1 MQVSLYIDSKNVD
14 LSEDVGIRL
23 NKEFEDPESLII
35 TDVNYS
41 YEVELPVTTNNRSIF
56 GFSDVVSVTDKF
68 NRVYDAQLYADEVL
82 LLDGKF
88 IINEIDVETYK
99 GNLYV
104 PAKKE
109 LSDVLGDRTLKQ
121 LMPHYKN
128 VNSLEDIDKINCY
141 VGGITGS
148 DVVLPPADQRDNHV
162 CFPYVLYGFPYNKP
176 NITTDRYYQ
185 ATNFE
190 DTTFNLNNVFPAFNV
205 LSVLKDMFAT
215 EGYTL
220 TGNVFENEK
229 LNSLYQTYYESADL
243 WKTDRMTPY
252 YLSFSCD
259 YWMCKYIQEISA
271 WNLSE
276 TAEEFD
282 EDYFRFWADNP
293 VWSDN
298 TTFTQVNNKYEMM
311 KRVEMEGYSTGKRVI
326 VIPVSGWYQIS
337 SHGTVTLPNYNM
349 LQEFQNMKV
358 TGWKS
363 RYDDSSFNQSAWEF
377 QIKKGVP
384 KENVQHYGYNFA
396 LPCVPVDMIANEDDR
411 TVIDRMMWYL
421 GGMPGGFEIP
431 TAMKIMGNEVQRRY
445 GKNGKTTL
453 VKNFSGFDVS
463 DFIAGAKFGNQMI
476 VPNKFNKYR
485 WSQKLPHMSL
495 YDVSKA
501 PQIYNK
507 PDGFKEKFPN
517 LTSDYLILN
526 SEDLSV
532 NNTYGYQT
540 AQVLVNE
547 DGMANFDG
555 YNTLKAR
562 QSGSNTVYSWDTS
575 NYGAR
580 TYPGQINNSASTS
593 SNTSGQWNINTCVW
607 LEEGDTVYT
616 EFLGAY
622 NNQHEKGD
630 TSDKQCGCTNA
641 RLSFDFSINLVNTS
655 KDWKPTEDDPIRGI
669 NDPTTSKETDMNV
682 FLPSIKCNDYLSNFL
697 KTFNCRLS
705 RVDESTYSLDFM
717 GKEDIFINTVS
728 IDKYCHNK
736 DASFKRINLPSSI
749 NYKFKVDMNEEG
761 YVHGNDS
768 PYHGQPQWLFN
779 QPKHTG
785 EILIENF
792 NNTSGSEK
800 KNESLWSYTWLKTI
814 KLPDNTIIPAPVICD
829 SKYYGESYTYESV
842 QREKLET
849 NKTMR
854 LFYIY
859 NKQRIIGA
867 DSVIP
872 ELNYIR
878 ITGQHKFRLLIADA
892 FHYEYGMHD
901 GHNYIGERA
910 DSFIDYDTRRLNT
923 LNGNRKTITKNFFDF
938 DLNGKQYEVTVSC
951 ILPTTLYWA
960 INKGSR
966 VLFDDSLWKVKSIEG
981 FDVSEQE
988 PCEITLLSLT

>member
-68 NRVYDAQLYADEVL
+68 NRVYDAQLYADDVL

-121 LMPHYKN
+121 LIPHYKN

-252 YLSFSCD
+252 QLSFSCD
-259 YWMCKYIQEISA
+259 YTLCKYIQEISA
-271 WNLSE
+271 FNLSE
-276 TAEEFD
+276 TAEEF
-282 EDYFRFWADNP
+282 EEEGFKFWVDNP

-298 TTFTQVNNKYEMM
+298 TTFTGIDNKYEMM
-311 KRVEMEGYSTGKRVI
+311 KRVETEGYSSAKRVI
-326 VIPVSGWYQIS
+326 VIPVSGWYQIHS
-337 SHGTVTLPNYNM
+337 TGSITLPDYNR
-349 LQEFQNMKV
+349 LEEFPNMKI

-384 KENVQHYGYNFA
+384 KENVNFYGYNFCI
-396 LPCVPVDMIANEDDR
+396 PGVPADYTNTEVNPS
-411 TVIDRMMWYL
+411 VLWF
-421 GGMPGGFEIP
+421 GMNILSTLHGYIIP
-431 TAMKIMGNEVQRRY
+431 TAVRVMDSENQRRF
-445 GKNGKTTL
+445 GKNGKTSL
-453 VKNFSGFDVS
+453 VKNYSGFDVS
-463 DFIAGAKFGNQMI
+463 DFIMGAKWGNQ
-476 VPNKFNKYR
+476 
-485 WSQKLPHMSL
+485 KLIYSDYLKTRRYPKTALMDL
-495 YDVSKA
+495 YDVSKSPA
-501 PQIYNK
+501 IYNK
-507 PDGFKEKFPN
+507 PDRFKEDYPDI
-517 LTSDYLILN
+517 TADYLYLY
-526 SEDLSV
+526 SEFSDTDT
-532 NNTYGYQT
+532 TYGYQT
-540 AQVLVNE
+540 AQALVNE

-555 YNTLKAR
+555 YNTLKTR
-562 QSGSNTVYSWDTS
+562 QSSGNTIYSWDTS

-580 TYPGQINNSASTS
+580 TYPGQNNNTVISST
-593 SNTSGQWNINTCVW
+593 NTTGTWNISNCVW

-616 EFLGAY
+616 EILGAY
-622 NNQHEKGD
+622 NNQHEKNS
-630 TSDKQCGCTNA
+630 TSDRQCGNTNA

-655 KDWKPTEDDPIRGI
+655 KEWKPTNDDPIRGI

-682 FLPSIKCNDYLSNFL
+682 FLPNIKCNDYLNNFL

-705 RVDESTYSLDFM
+705 RVDDTTYSLDFM

-749 NYKFKVDMNEEG
+749 NYRFKVDMNEEG

-768 PYHGQPQWLFN
+768 TYQTQHQWLFN

-792 NNTSGSEK
+792 NNTSGSEQ

-814 KLPDNTIIPAPVICD
+814 KLPDNTLIPAPIICD
-829 SKYYGESYTYESV
+829 AKLWGDSYTYESI

-859 NKQRIIGA
+859 NKQRLIDA
-867 DSVIP
+867 ATTIP

-878 ITGQHKFRLLIADA
+878 ITGSHKFRLLIADA
-892 FHYEYGMHD
+892 FHWEYGMHD

-923 LNGNRKTITKNFFDF
+923 LNGNRKTITENFFDL

-981 FDVSEQE
+981 FDVTEQE
-988 PCEITLLSLT
+988 PCEITLLSLS

>member
-121 LMPHYKN
+121 LIPHYKN

-252 YLSFSCD
+252 QLSFSCD
-259 YWMCKYIQEISA
+259 YTLCKYIQEISA
-271 WNLSE
+271 FNLSE
-276 TAEEFD
+276 TAEEF
-282 EDYFRFWADNP
+282 EEEGFKFWVDNP

-298 TTFTQVNNKYEMM
+298 TTFTGIDNKYEMM
-311 KRVEMEGYSTGKRVI
+311 KRVETEGYSSAKRVI
-326 VIPVSGWYQIS
+326 VIPVSGWYQIHS
-337 SHGTVTLPNYNM
+337 TGSITLPDYNR
-349 LQEFQNMKV
+349 LEEFPNMKI

-384 KENVQHYGYNFA
+384 KENVNFYGYNFCI
-396 LPCVPVDMIANEDDR
+396 PGVPADYTNTEVNPS
-411 TVIDRMMWYL
+411 VLWF
-421 GGMPGGFEIP
+421 GMNILSTLHGYIIP
-431 TAMKIMGNEVQRRY
+431 TAVRVMDSENQRRF
-445 GKNGKTTL
+445 GKNGKTSL
-453 VKNFSGFDVS
+453 VKNYSGFDVS
-463 DFIAGAKFGNQMI
+463 DFIMGAKWGNQ
-476 VPNKFNKYR
+476 
-485 WSQKLPHMSL
+485 KLIYSDYLKTRRYPKTALMDL
-495 YDVSKA
+495 YDVSKSPA
-501 PQIYNK
+501 IYNK
-507 PDGFKEKFPN
+507 PDRFKEDYPDI
-517 LTSDYLILN
+517 TADYLYLY
-526 SEDLSV
+526 SEFSDTDT
-532 NNTYGYQT
+532 TYGYQT
-540 AQVLVNE
+540 AQALVNE

-555 YNTLKAR
+555 YNTLKTR
-562 QSGSNTVYSWDTS
+562 QSSGNTIYSWDTS

-580 TYPGQINNSASTS
+580 TYPGQNNNTVISST
-593 SNTSGQWNINTCVW
+593 NTTGTWNISNCVW

-616 EFLGAY
+616 EILGAY
-622 NNQHEKGD
+622 NNQHEKNS
-630 TSDKQCGCTNA
+630 TSDKQCGNTNA

-655 KDWKPTEDDPIRGI
+655 KEWKPTNDDPIRGI

-682 FLPSIKCNDYLSNFL
+682 FLPNIKCNDYLNNFL

-705 RVDESTYSLDFM
+705 RVDDTTYSLDFM

-749 NYKFKVDMNEEG
+749 NYRFKVDMNEEG

-768 PYHGQPQWLFN
+768 TYQTQHQWLFN

-792 NNTSGSEK
+792 NNTSGSEQ

-814 KLPDNTIIPAPVICD
+814 KLPDNTLIPAPIICD
-829 SKYYGESYTYESV
+829 AKLWGDSYTYESI

-859 NKQRIIGA
+859 NKQRLIDA
-867 DSVIP
+867 ATTIP

-878 ITGQHKFRLLIADA
+878 ITGSHKFRLLIADA
-892 FHYEYGMHD
+892 FHWEYGMHD

-923 LNGNRKTITKNFFDF
+923 LNGNRKTITENFFDL

-981 FDVSEQE
+981 FDVTEQE
-988 PCEITLLSLT
+988 PCEITLLSLS